1 MTYTA
6 LDNIDF
12 DSPDLGA
19 LPADGEQHVIDEVRR
34 VLDTGS
40 ARNWL
45 DLYFAGADTMRY
57 MYPDLPLSTIHN
69 SVTLIVAKV
78 IEDAI

>member
-1 MTYTA
+1 VNYTA

-12 DSPDLGA
+12 DSPDLA
-19 LPADGEQHVIDEVRR
+19 SLPANGEQKVIKEIRR

-40 ARNWL
+40 AKNWL
-45 DLYFAGADTMRY
+45 DLYFVGADTMQY
-57 MYPDLPLSTIHN
+57 TQPDLPLSTIHR